1 MNRLESFR
9 IYGILWRVLFATIIA
24 EKTMPDDTEEKRI
37 KGYLKMRDV
46 CAYLSVTAETIS
58 KWIRNKGMPAHK
70 IGKEW
75 LFSQQE
81 IDEWVVGHNG
91 NGETPRKKR

>member
-1 MNRLESFR
+1 
-9 IYGILWRVLFATIIA
+9 
-24 EKTMPDDTEEKRI
+24 MPDDTEEKKI

-46 CAYLSVTAETIS
+46 CDYLSVTAETIS

-81 IDEWVVGHNG
+81 IDEWVVGHTG
-91 NGETPRKKR
+91 NGETSRKIR

>member
-1 MNRLESFR
+1 MYCSVEIVSLVTRYWES
-9 IYGILWRVLFATIIA
+9 AMS
-24 EKTMPDDTEEKRI
+24 EDTEQKKN

-81 IDEWVVGHNG
+81 IDEWVVGHNA

>member
-1 MNRLESFR
+1 M
-9 IYGILWRVLFATIIA
+9 A
-24 EKTMPDDTEEKRI
+24 DDIEEKKI

-46 CAYLSVTAETIS
+46 CDYLSVTAETIS

-75 LFSQQE
+75 LFRQQE
-81 IDEWVVGHNG
+81 IDDWISSHNP
-91 NGETPRKKR
+91 NAVSLPSATRKKK

>member
-1 MNRLESFR
+1 M
-9 IYGILWRVLFATIIA
+9 A
-24 EKTMPDDTEEKRI
+24 DDIEEKKI

-46 CAYLSVTAETIS
+46 CDYLSVTAETIS

-75 LFSQQE
+75 LFRQQE
-81 IDEWVVGHNG
+81 IDAWVEGH
-91 NGETPRKKR
+91 TPNRRTCN

>member
-1 MNRLESFR
+1 MEYIVS
-9 IYGILWRVLFATIIA
+9 YGVLLFATIIA

-37 KGYLKMRDV
+37 RGFLKMRDV

-91 NGETPRKKR
+91 NGETPKKKR